1 MFIDYHIHV
10 LAHGEF
16 KYSAQWIGEYLKHAR
31 TKGIVEVGFC
41 EHDWYFDQIDIPSI
55 ISASRNDTEGPKV
68 RIGLEVDYLPE
79 RENEIMAMVKGKDF
93 DYVIGSI
100 HHING
105 WPFDHPDYKAEY
117 EKRDIDE
124 LYQSYY
130 ELVGRAVRSGVFD
143 VLGHLDLVKVWGHR
157 PRKQSQ
163 LDFVRPLLSVFRESG
178 IVPEI
183 NSAGMRKPVGE
194 MYPSQILINELFAAN
209 IPITI
214 GSDAH
219 RPEDVG
225 EGLTEV
231 IAGAWQAGYRYVT
244 CFDKRQKM
252 PVLIVK

>member
-16 KYSAQWIGEYLKHAR
+16 EYSPQWIAEYLNQAR
-31 TKGIVEVGFC
+31 SRGIVEVGFS
-41 EHDWYFDQIDIPSI
+41 EHDWYYDKIDIPSI
-55 ISASRNDTEGPKV
+55 ISASRNDMQGPVV

-79 RENEIMAMVKGKDF
+79 RETEIAAMVRAKGF
-93 DYVIGSI
+93 DYVIGSV

-105 WPFDHPDYKAEY
+105 WPFDHPDHKAEF

-124 LYQSYY
+124 VYESYY
-130 ELVGRAVRSGVFD
+130 ELVGRALLSGAFD

-157 PRKQSQ
+157 PLKRSQ
-163 LDFVRPLLSVFRESG
+163 ADFIRPLLRIIRDSG
-178 IVPEI
+178 IVLEI

-194 MYPSQILINELFAAN
+194 MYPSQILVDELFAAD

-231 IAGAWQAGYRYVT
+231 ITSAWQAGYRYVT
-244 CFDKRQKM
+244 CFEKHKKI